1 MAAKT
6 NLNMFELDFI
16 DLKSGAFEN
25 MSTYTAGPAAIAAY
39 YDSRPKSTQLVTC
52 LGGLLNST
60 CRMGTLTEVDRK
72 WYSSSSRRCNYD
84 GIFIY
89 ILKECFRF
97 YQYSCHYTR

>member
-1 MAAKT
+1 MRSNDKFIFYKIRNIPFETIFFIGKFSWQQKT

-52 LGGLLNST
+52 LGGFSLP
-60 CRMGTLTEVDRK
+60 
-72 WYSSSSRRCNYD
+72 
-84 GIFIY
+84 Y
-89 ILKECFRF
+89 IALGR
-97 YQYSCHYTR
+97 